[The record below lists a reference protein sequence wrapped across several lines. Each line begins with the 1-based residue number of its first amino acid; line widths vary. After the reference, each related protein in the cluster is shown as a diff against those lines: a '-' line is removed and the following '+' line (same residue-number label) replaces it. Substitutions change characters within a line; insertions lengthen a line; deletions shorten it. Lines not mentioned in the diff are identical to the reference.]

1 MSFVRSA
8 HTVVRTSAA
17 ILASAALAVALV
29 GCSSGPITPGGPP
42 QTNPPATEPEAQ
54 APVDNTPEEIPAG
67 TCLLGSW
74 VMPGAQMQSYY
85 NQLTAD
91 SPADLT
97 VSGEVHVDFTS
108 EGTYEYTPNFTL
120 LLEIMS
126 MEAFG
131 DLTGS
136 IRGEYASDEGI
147 IITKN
152 NSNDV
157 SMQMLIN
164 GEPMDGTE
172 AFEEMLAISPIN
184 DAPYECSGDTATIM
198 FATGEG
204 SPRTAVELSRVD

>member
-1 MSFVRSA
+1 MSLVRSA
-8 HTVVRTSAA
+8 LTAVRTSATV
-17 ILASAALAVALV
+17 LASGALAVALV
-29 GCSSGPITPGGPP
+29 GCSSGLITPGAPP
-42 QTNPPATEPEAQ
+42 QATDSEAPAPDDKSA
-54 APVDNTPEEIPAG
+54 EEIPAS

-85 NQLTAD
+85 NQLSVD
-91 SPADLT
+91 SSADLT
-97 VSGEVHVDFTS
+97 VSGEVHVHFTS
-108 EGTYEYTPNFTL
+108 EGTYEYTPDFTL

-136 IRGEYASDEGI
+136 IRGEYASDDGT
-147 IITKN
+147 ITTKHN
-152 NSNDV
+152 ANDV

-164 GEPMDGTE
+164 GKPMDGTA
-172 AFEEMLAISPIN
+172 AFETMLAALPIS

-204 SPRTAVELSRVD
+204 SPRTPVEFSRVD